1 MKHEQNSNPE
11 QQLINCIH
19 SALKANRLTLSDVA
33 AYLGIS
39 YIHMASMSNGARK
52 ISGLKI
58 EKQRKLA
65 KFLGITMV
73 QFFVLCGLLR
83 EEDLLTN

>member
-1 MKHEQNSNPE
+1 MKHKQISNPE
-11 QQLINCIH
+11 QDLINCIH
-19 SALKANRLTLSDVA
+19 AALRAKRLTLTDVA

-58 EKQRKLA
+58 EKQRALSQ
-65 KFLGITMV
+65 FLGLSMID
-73 QFFVLCGLLR
+73 FFLLCGVLR
-83 EEDLLTN
+83 QEDLISQ